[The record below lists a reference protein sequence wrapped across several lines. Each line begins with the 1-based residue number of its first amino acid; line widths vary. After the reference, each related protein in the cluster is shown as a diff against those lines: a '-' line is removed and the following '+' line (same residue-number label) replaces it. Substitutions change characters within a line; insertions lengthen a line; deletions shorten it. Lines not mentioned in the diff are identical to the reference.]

1 MTSWVRLWHDMPT
14 DPKWR
19 VIARKSG
26 QRVGDVIAVFNFL
39 MVSASANADERGR
52 TQNVVCEDLAAAL
65 DLSESDVEA
74 IITAMTGKVIT
85 EDGYLTGWEKRQPKR
100 EDSSAERAK
109 AWRDERK
116 RTQANAQERPD
127 ADADADTELKKEKAT
142 PSPKKG
148 TRLSMDWKPSADD
161 VAFAAQHL
169 TPEAMR
175 HEADQFRDFWIAK
188 PGAGGVKLDWP
199 ATWRG
204 WVRRAGK
211 SPAKAAGKHTGG
223 NGRGAPDMAEIA
235 RRRSEERRQ
244 VHLSSDGWIP
254 TGVDG
259 VCVLGPDAGS
269 PPDRFEPRD
278 RRDDS
283 PFG

>member
-1 MTSWVRLWHDMPT
+1 MPT

-116 RTQANAQERPD
+116 RTQANAQERAD
-127 ADADADTELKKEKAT
+127 ADADADTELKKEKT
-142 PSPKKG
+142 TSSPKKG
-148 TRLSMDWKPSADD
+148 ARLADDWTPSADD
-161 VAFAAQHL
+161 IGFAAERGFTVQETSDAAIEFRNYWLAEAGQRARKINWSL
-169 TPEAMR
+169 T
-175 HEADQFRDFWIAK
+175 FRNRIIELASRRGRQTGK
-188 PGAGGVKLDWP
+188 PNP
-199 ATWRG
+199 
-204 WVRRAGK
+204 
-211 SPAKAAGKHTGG
+211 GG
-223 NGRGAPDMAEIA
+223 NRPKPVSM
-235 RRRSEERRQ
+235 
-244 VHLSSDGWIP
+244 
-254 TGVDG
+254 VDILVG
-259 VCVLGPDAGS
+259 DRAAAAS
-269 PPDRFEPRD
+269 PPDLS
-278 RRDDS
+278 DDGWLS
-283 PFG
+283 TGSDGVFVRGPDSGQPF